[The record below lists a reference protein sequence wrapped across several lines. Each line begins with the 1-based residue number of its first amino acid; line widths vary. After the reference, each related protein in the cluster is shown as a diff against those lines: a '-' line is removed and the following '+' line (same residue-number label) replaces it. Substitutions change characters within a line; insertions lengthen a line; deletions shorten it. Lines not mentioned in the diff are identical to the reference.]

1 MTPLKSIRAKCI
13 DCMCGSAHEVRQCPS
28 AKCPLWPFRFGK
40 RPKEHESNK
49 KKSRNINT
57 PAQ

>member
-13 DCMCGSAHEVRQCPS
+13 DCMCGSYIEVKHCPS

-40 RPKEHESNK
+40 RPKEYDTGKSREK
-49 KKSRNINT
+49 KKDT